1 MMEKSLTE
9 NFDINYKIVKENIKK
24 AAQLSGRSE
33 DDIILLAAV
42 KTVSPELINY
52 AIESGIKFIGDN
64 RVQELKEKENEV
76 IKSVEKHFIGHLQTN
91 KVKDVINR
99 VKMVESVDSLR
110 LANEISKCALKNQKV
125 MDILVEVNIGG
136 EESKS
141 GFSPNELESALK
153 EIALLQGV
161 KVRGLMCIPPVC
173 QNREEKI
180 KYFTLMQKLSIDIKE
195 KNIDNINIDLLSMGM
210 SDSYCEAIECGA
222 NLVRLGTVL
231 FGKRNYF

>member
-99 VKMVESVDSLR
+99 VKMIESVDSLR

>member
-1 MMEKSLTE
+1 MTEKSLTE

-24 AAQLSGRSE
+24 AAEISGRNES
-33 DDIILLAAV
+33 DIILLAAV
-42 KTVSPELINY
+42 KTVSPDLINY
-52 AIESGIKFIGDN
+52 AIQSGIKYIGDN

-76 IKSVEKHFIGHLQTN
+76 TKNVHKHFIGHLQTN

-99 VKMVESVDSLR
+99 VEMIESVDSLR
-110 LANEISKCALKNQKV
+110 LANEISKCAIKNQKV
-125 MDILVEVNIGG
+125 MDILVEVNIGD

-141 GFSPNELESALK
+141 GFSAEELYSALK
-153 EIALLQGV
+153 EISLLPGV
-161 KVRGLMCIPPVC
+161 KVKGLMCIPPVC

-180 KYFTLMQKLSIDIKE
+180 KYFTIMQKLSIDIKE
-195 KNIDNINIDLLSMGM
+195 KNIDNVSMDILSMGM